1 MIIDAANSSRRQPTL
16 EFSNHGNNHWSGVFL
31 HQELAAR
38 WTWETIRDNDLS
50 KFDVTA
56 ELIFI
61 FLLTLARDTDA
72 LLYDMYT
79 YNYFDGKEQRLN
91 VVSERFSTFGTNVD
105 N

>member
-1 MIIDAANSSRRQPTL
+1 M
-16 EFSNHGNNHWSGVFL
+16 
-31 HQELAAR
+31 
-38 WTWETIRDNDLS
+38 
-50 KFDVTA
+50 TA

-61 FLLTLARDTDA
+61 FLLTLVRDTDA